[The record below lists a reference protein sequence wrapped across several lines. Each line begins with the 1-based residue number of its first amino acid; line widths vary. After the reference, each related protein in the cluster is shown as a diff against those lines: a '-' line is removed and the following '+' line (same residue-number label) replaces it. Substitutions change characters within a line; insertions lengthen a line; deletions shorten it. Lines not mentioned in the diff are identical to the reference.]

1 MSLAAN
7 DAPPPALKEALEE
20 ALVIKDQLI
29 KITNFPKELIKIESL
44 CDCRDTV
51 AAIYSTKT
59 KKLGKTQIDI
69 AAIQQMVDCGEVER
83 VKWIPTVKQIADSLT
98 KEGAAKESL
107 LSTII
112 NARFFS

>member
-1 MSLAAN
+1 M
-7 DAPPPALKEALEE
+7 
-20 ALVIKDQLI
+20 
-29 KITNFPKELIKIESL
+29 TNIPEELIKIESL

-59 KKLGKTQIDI
+59 KKPGRTQVDI
-69 AAIQQMVDCGEVER
+69 AAIQQMVERGEVER
-83 VKWIPTVKQIADSLT
+83 IKWIPTVKQIADSLT